1 MKKGF
6 VLVLAA
12 AVALLG
18 TACGGKDEETAVDLT
33 ALYMAIAEDL
43 GWSEDYMAA
52 IEGDMLESYYP
63 GLGDLP
69 LKQLIAR
76 TPAMS
81 SDVNELVFLE
91 CETDAD
97 ADTAEAIL
105 QDRVDSQASGG
116 AWYAESMEAWENA
129 SVLRQGRYVAMIASA
144 AEQEKLE
151 QQFLNAFGEN

>member
-63 GLGDLP
+63 GLGELP

-76 TPAMS
+76 TPAKS
-81 SDVNELVFLE
+81 SHVNDLVF
-91 CETDAD
+91 
-97 ADTAEAIL
+97 
-105 QDRVDSQASGG
+105 
-116 AWYAESMEAWENA
+116 ME
-129 SVLRQGRYVAMIASA
+129 
-144 AEQEKLE
+144 
-151 QQFLNAFGEN
+151 